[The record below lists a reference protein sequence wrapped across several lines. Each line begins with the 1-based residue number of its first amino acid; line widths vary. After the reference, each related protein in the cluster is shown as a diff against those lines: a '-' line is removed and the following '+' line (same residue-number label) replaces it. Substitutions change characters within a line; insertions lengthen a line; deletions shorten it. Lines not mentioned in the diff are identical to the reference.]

1 MAATCFV
8 CASAAPRRV
17 ADHDDIDETDVVVDH
32 RTIGEGGERPSLD
45 APRYADAK
53 DEILLAQP
61 PILDQ
66 CREHQ
71 LRAGEIL
78 TVGDARAIVAPETGV
93 ERQNARL
100 WVARPPLRP
109 RGQDHRQR
117 FELDLEAS
125 QATHHRTTGELLPQ
139 RVGLSVKHQFVGAI
153 EQAGGA
159 ESESFLP
166 AGHAVVEQD
175 PRAAQGAV
183 SEADRNT
190 ADYVVD

>member
-8 CASAAPRRV
+8 CAGAAPRRV
-17 ADHDDIDETDVVVDH
+17 ADHDDIHETDVVVDH

-100 WVARPPLRP
+100 WVARRHSDHEVRTIGSGLSSILEPVRRP
-109 RGQDHRQR
+109 
-117 FELDLEAS
+117 
-125 QATHHRTTGELLPQ
+125 TTGRP
-139 RVGLSVKHQFVGAI
+139 VNCSH
-153 EQAGGA
+153 
-159 ESESFLP
+159 SESVRRSNISLL
-166 AGHAVVEQD
+166 E
-175 PRAAQGAV
+175 R
-183 SEADRNT
+183 
-190 ADYVVD
+190 